1 VTIGMNM
8 RNALSAAVLALAM
21 AVAIV
26 TIPGGA
32 RADSTTSSNGVAV
45 CNTASNSSQG
55 GEMQTL
61 SADPQTAVHNTQGLR
76 AKQNANLNA
85 AMHSRA
91 LSLCGVPYVG
101 GPDSGGGA

>member
-8 RNALSAAVLALAM
+8 RYALSAAVLVLAM
-21 AVAIV
+21 AMAIV

-32 RADSTTSSNGVAV
+32 RADSGPAV
-45 CNTASNSSQG
+45 CNTASHGSQG

-61 SADPQTAVHNTQGLR
+61 SADPQTAVHYTDGLR
-76 AKQNANLNA
+76 ATGNGNLNA

-91 LSLCGVPYVG
+91 LSLCGEPYVG

>member
-1 VTIGMNM
+1 MTIGMNM

-32 RADSTTSSNGVAV
+32 RADSGAAV
-45 CNTASNSSQG
+45 CNTASHSSQG
-55 GEMQTL
+55 GDMQTL
-61 SADPQTAVHNTQGLR
+61 SADPQTAVHYADGLR
-76 AKQNANLNA
+76 ATRNGNVNA

-91 LSLCGVPYVG
+91 LSLCGTPYVS
-101 GPDSGGGA
+101 GPDAGGGS